1 MQLNRTIMCRMR
13 IILIG
18 VLVPLLAACASSGL
32 YNMSDEWCA
41 THLSASAAR
50 CPKDQERLAQG
61 ERQRVAHNVA
71 RQND

>member
-13 IILIG
+13 IIFIG

-41 THLSASAAR
+41 THVSATPSR
-50 CPKDQERLAQG
+50 CPQDPERNAHSEG
-61 ERQRVAHNVA
+61 ERVAHNA
-71 RQND
+71 PRQSN